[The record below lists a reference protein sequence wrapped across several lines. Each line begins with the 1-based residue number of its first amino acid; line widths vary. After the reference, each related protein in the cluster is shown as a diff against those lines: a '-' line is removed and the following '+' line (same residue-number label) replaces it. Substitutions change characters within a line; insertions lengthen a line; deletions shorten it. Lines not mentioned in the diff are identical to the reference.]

1 MASNQRAFAARFA
14 SPPAPP
20 PSELEQAAADAAA
33 AEASLLMPPPHL
45 PTPAQQAS
53 GSTRGHSTRAKAA
66 AEEAAQAVELLL
78 PPPPDPA
85 AVALATTRA
94 NMTTTP
100 ELEQQPEFGAPL
112 PPSSFF
118 DGHAIPSSK
127 RRPSATKKASSS
139 SAGYGSK
146 HGGGGRWTKEEDSKL
161 RAAVQIAGLDNWLVV
176 AEQFLGGQR
185 TDVQCLHRWQKVLQP
200 GLVKGPWT
208 KEEDQIIIDCIEA
221 AITKWADISD
231 RIPGRIGKQCRE
243 RWFNHLDPSLKKG
256 GWTDEED
263 AVLVEAQAK
272 WGNAWTKI
280 AKIIPGRSENAVK
293 NRWNSAT
300 RRRQKGTTKAA
311 DKVAQDALALV
322 EAADLAEKAAERE
335 RGSSAAS
342 SRGHAEDEDTECVPR
357 SAIALLRAKREEARR
372 AMELGEPPPDNAVG
386 WGLRADGPVLH
397 PKAANPAMDV
407 GSGSGGG
414 GTAASASKSGR
425 PQKGTPSDEDDED
438 DEDFAEDEMLEMG
451 DEGGEKGMGA
461 EMYGSEGE
469 DVAEDDLGN
478 LHAPDPADLHHDGA
492 PGNGE
497 HDPLMNHLF
506 ADASL
511 TAREKELI
519 YRAYLAGIAQ
529 SGGSNGP
536 SPPNSGDR
544 GAPGSNRNSSG
555 SGGNMARSNANP
567 SSSPGNSGSGR
578 KQRGGGRSPV
588 QWDFHSEGP
597 GGGGLDDVDAGASE
611 VGGGGEECFLREF
624 GIDFQDDVHRHEGLA
639 DDLELSS
646 SLLTMSLDQDMP
658 GIDDMALSAGERE
671 RLLGRPLAEDAL
683 AALAASGGRTPTG
696 GGGGRTVGGSH
707 GHTVQGAT
715 AQGGSSAAASTTPVR
730 SSQRRMSAVD
740 SSSSSS
746 ENRRNKST
754 SHSPSGPLMHPTA
767 AVQPQFRIDSGGPP
781 ASRAQGAG
789 AAMNVDSSPPFCS
802 NSSPQS
808 TAAAAALHMQ
818 QSDRRGTKASAHL
831 RSVHPAAAPD
841 MEVSAD
847 MFDLNG
853 NGDLLGSSADLVD
866 LVNSPNL
873 LWSVGS
879 SQSMSSLS
887 PVHAASSSSST
898 FNGDDELMSPV
909 VPEAK

>member
-1 MASNQRAFAARFA
+1 MQL
-14 SPPAPP
+14 PP
-20 PSELEQAAADAAA
+20 PSD
-33 AEASLLMPPPHL
+33 S
-45 PTPAQQAS
+45 
-53 GSTRGHSTRAKAA
+53 
-66 AEEAAQAVELLL
+66 
-78 PPPPDPA
+78 A
-85 AVALATTRA
+85 AVALATSRV
-94 NMTTTP
+94 TTTP
-100 ELEQQPEFGAPL
+100 ELQQQPEFGAPL

-118 DGHAIPSSK
+118 DGHAIPSK
-127 RRPSATKKASSS
+127 RRPSTTKKAANG
-139 SAGYGSK
+139 SAGCGSK

-221 AITKWADISD
+221 AITRWADISD

-300 RRRQKGTTKAA
+300 RRRQKGTTKAG

-357 SAIALLRAKREEARR
+357 SAIALLRTKREEARR

-407 GSGSGGG
+407 GPGSGGG
-414 GTAASASKSGR
+414 TAGACAPSTIPS
-425 PQKGTPSDEDDED
+425 QKGMSSDEDDDDD
-438 DEDFAEDEMLEMG
+438 DEDFVEDEVLEIG
-451 DEGGEKGMGA
+451 DEADDKNMGA

-469 DVAEDDLGN
+469 DVADGNLGN
-478 LHAPDPADLHHDGA
+478 LHAPDVTDLHNDGV
-492 PGNGE
+492 PSNSE
-497 HDPLMNHLF
+497 HDPLMDHLF

-544 GAPGSNRNSSG
+544 GKPSSKRNSGSSG
-555 SGGNMARSNANP
+555 SRTAHANAR
-567 SSSPGNSGSGR
+567 SSSPGNRGSSGR
-578 KQRGGGRSPV
+578 KQRGHGGRSPV

-597 GGGGLDDVDAGASE
+597 GGGGMDGVDAGASE
-611 VGGGGEECFLREF
+611 VGGGGGEECFLREF
-624 GIDFQDDVHRHEGLA
+624 GIDFQDDVHRHGGLA

-683 AALAASGGRTPTG
+683 AALAASGGRSPTG
-696 GGGGRTVGGSH
+696 SGGGKILGGPH
-707 GHTVQGAT
+707 GHVT
-715 AQGGSSAAASTTPVR
+715 AHRTTPVR
-730 SSQRRMSAVD
+730 SSQRSMSAAGSSSS

-746 ENRRNKST
+746 ESRRNKSS
-754 SHSPSGPLMHPTA
+754 SHSPSGPLMHASA
-767 AVQPQFRIDSGGPP
+767 AVQPQFSIDSGGPP
-781 ASRAQGAG
+781 ASKAQVAD
-789 AAMNVDSSPPFCS
+789 ATMNVDSSPPFCS

-808 TAAAAALHMQ
+808 TAAAAALQVQ
-818 QSDRRGTKASAHL
+818 QSDRRGANARGTKAGAFLHSA
-831 RSVHPAAAPD
+831 HPAAAPE

-847 MFDLNG
+847 LFDLNG
-853 NGDLLGSSADLVD
+853 NGDLLGSSADLAD

-873 LWSVGS
+873 LWSAGS
-879 SQSMSSLS
+879 NQSMSSLS
-887 PVHAASSSSST
+887 PVHVASSSSSST

-909 VPEAK
+909 VTGAK